1 MVMDIIRLYRDF
13 NVNHRTG
20 GHKHC
25 RPGWVNVECPFCEGN
40 PGYHLGWNINEE
52 YYFCWRCGWHAPV
65 KTIAELTG
73 LKENEVTEILP
84 QYGINRTILHQK
96 IKTKRE
102 FEIPSGLSY
111 LKTQQKKYLRE
122 RMFDPNL
129 IEEKY
134 QIRATSP
141 TSKLGM
147 YYYRFRIFIPY
158 FWNGE
163 MVSFDS
169 RDVTGK
175 QPNKYYACPDEYELM
190 GRKQIL
196 YGIQENWNP
205 EIGICVEGPTDVWRL
220 GDMTFATSGIQYT
233 HNQVK
238 LMSSIF
244 KRIAVVYDD
253 EIQAQSQA
261 KKLVAELRF
270 RGVDAWNV
278 SIKGD
283 PGSLTDKQAKEL
295 ITYIKN
301 H

>member
-1 MVMDIIRLYRDF
+1 MAMDVIRLYQDLGVEF
-13 NVNHRTG
+13 VTEN
-20 GHKHC
+20 HKHT
-25 RPGWVNVECPFCEGN
+25 RPGWVNTICPFCSGN

-111 LKTQQKKYLRE
+111 LKSSHKKYLRE
-122 RMFDPNL
+122 RRFDPNL

-134 QIRATSP
+134 QIRATGP

-147 YYYRFRIFIPY
+147 YFYRFRIFIPY

-163 MVSFDS
+163 MVSFDT

-175 QPNKYYACPDEYELM
+175 QANKYYACPDEYELM

-196 YGIQENWNP
+196 YGIQEKWNP

-220 GDMTFATSGIQYT
+220 GDMSFATSGIQYT

-238 LMSSIF
+238 LMASIF
-244 KRIAVVYDD
+244 KRIVVIYDD
-253 EIQAQSQA
+253 EIQAQTQA
-261 KKLVAELRF
+261 KKLIAELRF
-270 RGVDAWNV
+270 RGVQSWNIQV
-278 SIKGD
+278 TGD
-283 PGSLTDKQAKEL
+283 PGSMTDKQAKEL